1 MFDAPDPEAK
11 SPPQLECSPD
21 INPVDTPS
29 PENPEVMVSSDDK
42 AVTRFSTE
50 PMKLDDLDTIN
61 VSASVQIDSAS
72 GIQLIVDPDE
82 TEQDR

>member
-1 MFDAPDPEAK
+1 
-11 SPPQLECSPD
+11 
-21 INPVDTPS
+21 
-29 PENPEVMVSSDDK
+29 MVSSDDK